1 MKSKPPASR
10 DQSNTADAPADAR
23 FVALCKALAADPKYA
38 GAIGEHA
45 ANRVSPARRR
55 FGSNALKV
63 NGKIFAM
70 MSQGTLV
77 VKLPRARV
85 DELVAAASGTRFD
98 PGRGRLMKEWLAISA
113 PTRAWGA
120 LVREAHDFV
129 AAGGAPNR
137 SKGV

>member
-1 MKSKPPASR
+1 MKSKLPASR
-10 DQSNTADAPADAR
+10 DQSDTADAPPDAR

-85 DELVAAASGTRFD
+85 DALVEAAAGTRFD
-98 PGRGRLMKEWLAISA
+98 PGHGRLMKEWLAISA
-113 PTRAWGA
+113 PTRAWGD

-129 AAGGAPNR
+129 VGGGAPKR

>member
-38 GAIGEHA
+38 AAIGEHA
-45 ANRVSPARRR
+45 ANGVSPTRRR

-85 DELVAAASGTRFD
+85 DELVEAGSGTRFD
-98 PGRGRLMKEWLAISA
+98 PGHGRLMKEWLAVSA
-113 PTRAWGA
+113 PTRLWAP

-129 AAGGAPNR
+129 ATGTNR
-137 SKGV
+137 GRAKSV